1 MGETTKSAMDTLCEI
16 ARNPSSVAEAWKAE
30 GGKVMGTRCI
40 FVPDEIVWA
49 AGMLPFPL
57 YGTPEPVRQ
66 ADAYFQSCSC
76 EFARNVFDLALD
88 GRFAF
93 LDGLAVPNTCDA
105 IRRLYDLWAEY
116 RGETPAWL
124 INNPQKLVPGGNEAY
139 WIEELKRFRQWV
151 EQVAGTG
158 VTDESLRDAIGL
170 YNETRALM
178 KKIWSLRKEDGPPLS
193 GEEALLV
200 GMAVSV
206 MPKDRA
212 NGLLRR
218 LLEEITDRE
227 PEEKFG
233 PRILVTGSIVDHP
246 AVIRM
251 IEEEGGI
258 VVAEDLCTTMKT
270 FWHPVE
276 EGGPSLESLVRAMNR
291 RPLCACM
298 HPFEARMDYILELVE
313 EFRIDAVVNY
323 TLKYCHS
330 FLYEAPLVREAL
342 EKKDVPVTV
351 LEIGHDMSGHG
362 QLRTRVQAFIEMLD
376 VQ

>member
-1 MGETTKSAMDTLCEI
+1 MGEATKSAMDTLLEV
-16 ARNPSSVAEAWKAE
+16 ARNPSRVAEQWKAE

-40 FVPDEIVWA
+40 FVPDEVVWA

-76 EFARNVFDLALD
+76 EFVRNVFDLALD
-88 GRFAF
+88 DRFAF
-93 LDGLAVPNTCDA
+93 LDGLAMPNTCDA

-116 RGETPAWL
+116 RRDIPAWI
-124 INNPQKLVPGGNEAY
+124 INNPQKLGAVGNEAY
-139 WIEELKRFRQWV
+139 WLEELKRFQGWV

-158 VTDESLRDAIGL
+158 VTDEKLRRAIGL
-170 YNETRALM
+170 YNETRALL
-178 KKIWSLRKEDGPPLS
+178 KRIWSLRREESPPLS

-200 GMAVSV
+200 GMAATI
-206 MPKDRA
+206 MPRDRA
-212 NGLLRR
+212 NDLLRR
-218 LLEEITDRE
+218 LLEEITARKG
-227 PEEKFG
+227 EEKFG

-251 IEEEGGI
+251 IEEEGGL

-276 EGGPSLESLVRAMNR
+276 EGGPPLESLVRAMNR

-298 HPFEARMDYILELVE
+298 HPFEARLDYLQELVD
-313 EFRIDAVVNY
+313 EFRVDAVINFN
-323 TLKYCHS
+323 LKYCHS
-330 FLYEAPLVREAL
+330 FLYDAPLLRQAL
-342 EKKDVPVTV
+342 EKRNVPVSV
-351 LEIGHDMSGHG
+351 LETGHDMSGHG

-376 VQ
+376 VA

>member
-1 MGETTKSAMDTLCEI
+1 MGEEAKKALDTLLEV
-16 ARNPSSVAEAWKAE
+16 AGNPSIAAEQWKAA
-30 GGKVMGTRCI
+30 GGRVMGTRCI

-57 YGTPEPVRQ
+57 YGTPELVRQ

-76 EFARNVFDLALD
+76 EFVRNVFDLALD
-88 GRFAF
+88 GKFGF

-105 IRRLYDLWAEY
+105 IRRLYDLWADY
-116 RGETPAWL
+116 VKDAPAWI
-124 INNPQKLVPGGNEAY
+124 INNPQKLVPGNEAY
-139 WIEELKRFRQWV
+139 WLEEMKRFKGWV
-151 EQVAGTG
+151 EQVSGTV
-158 VTDESLRDAIGL
+158 VTDDKLREAIGL
-170 YNETRALM
+170 YNETRALLRR
-178 KKIWSLRKEDGPPLS
+178 IWSLRREDTPPLS

-200 GMAVSV
+200 GMAASV
-206 MPKDRA
+206 MPRDRA
-212 NGLLRR
+212 NAVLRR
-218 LLEEITDRE
+218 LLEEITARE
-227 PEEKFG
+227 PEERFG

-246 AVIRM
+246 ALIRM

-258 VVAEDLCTTMKT
+258 VVAEDLCTTMKA

-276 EGGPSLESLVRAMNR
+276 EGGPPLESLVEAMNR

-298 HPFEARMDYILELVE
+298 HPFEARLDFLLELIE
-313 EFRIDAVVNY
+313 EFRVDAVINY
-323 TLKYCHS
+323 NLKYCHS
-330 FLYEAPLVREAL
+330 FLYDAPLVRQAL
-342 EKKDVPVTV
+342 EKRDVPTAV